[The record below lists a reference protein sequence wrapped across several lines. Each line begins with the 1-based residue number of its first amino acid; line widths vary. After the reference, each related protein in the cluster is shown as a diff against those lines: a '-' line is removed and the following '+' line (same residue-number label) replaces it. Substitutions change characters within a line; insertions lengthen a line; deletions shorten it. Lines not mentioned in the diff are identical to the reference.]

1 MKHGALLLC
10 LGLAS
15 AGACGPEP
23 PEGSDSD
30 SGSSS
35 PSEAMTSSGAP
46 TTTVPEPTP
55 TTDTP
60 DPTADPTTGEPVTCP
75 EGQPWELLGAAE
87 LAVPAAF
94 VASARRRVLA
104 VTEAGQLAIAGVRG
118 EPAAPAVLLASPGGE
133 VLALNIGAPGPEAE
147 VLGLQRGPE
156 GDLVLLGAR
165 VQNDKSIPFF
175 ARFAAD
181 GAPLSEVPLELPV
194 LGQVFA
200 LTPDGGVVAG
210 LDQATDQR
218 VLAHFAVDTG
228 ALLWKHTLGGA
239 DELVEDAI
247 LVGAQGR
254 MVFVTR
260 RDVDDQ
266 GVSNRLDVDLRDQDG
281 AVLWSTVLADLPY
294 SSTRAL
300 ALTPDQQIV
309 VLRTFDPQF
318 VDLIALDL
326 ANGLPVWFQTVAE
339 ADATGRPSARDLLV
353 DADALTIPVLRTGPD
368 ESSLGS
374 VSIQRVAF
382 DGELLEQVPLPVP
395 ANPAP
400 HSSVLATRGECG
412 ELVLLA
418 GEEHPLWLGSF
429 AP

>member
-30 SGSSS
+30 AGSSS
-35 PSEAMTSSGAP
+35 TSEAMTSGGAP
-46 TTTVPEPTP
+46 TTTVPGPTP
-55 TTDTP
+55 TTNP

-87 LAVPAAF
+87 LAVPAGF

-104 VTEAGQLAIAGVRG
+104 VTEAGQVAIAGALG
-118 EPAAPAVLLASPGGE
+118 EAAAPAVLLASPAGE
-133 VLALNIGAPGPEAE
+133 VQAVNAGAPGPEAE

-165 VQNDKSIPFF
+165 VQNDKRVPFF

-200 LTPDGGVVAG
+200 LTPDGGIVAG

-218 VLAHFAVDTG
+218 VLANFAVDTG
-228 ALLWKHTLGGA
+228 ALLWNHTLGGA

-247 LVGAQGR
+247 LVGSQGP
-254 MVFVTR
+254 MVLVTR

-266 GVSNRLDVDLRDQDG
+266 GVSNRLDVDVRDQDG
-281 AVLWSTVLADLPY
+281 AVLSSTVLEDLPY
-294 SSTRAL
+294 SFTSAI
-300 ALTPDQQIV
+300 ALTPDKQIV
-309 VLRTFDPQF
+309 VLRTLDPEF

-326 ANGLPVWFQTVAE
+326 ADGLPVWFQTVAE
-339 ADATGRPSARDLLV
+339 ADPTGRPTARDLIV
-353 DADALTIPVLRTGPD
+353 DADALTIPVLRTGAD
-368 ESSLGS
+368 EVSLGS
-374 VSIQRVAF
+374 VAIQRVAF
-382 DGELLEQVPLPVP
+382 DGELLETVPLPVP